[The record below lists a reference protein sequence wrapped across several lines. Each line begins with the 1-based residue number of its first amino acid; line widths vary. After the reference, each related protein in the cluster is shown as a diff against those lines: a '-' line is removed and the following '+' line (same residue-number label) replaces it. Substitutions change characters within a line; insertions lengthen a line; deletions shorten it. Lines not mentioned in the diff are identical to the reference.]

1 MFRKRD
7 ARDAS
12 FVRHRSNVECRWFH
26 AQRGVSSD
34 RWRLRPRINGNTM
47 TSKEYEKLPAAD
59 QERFMLCPDCREMF
73 DLRSDDDVIFHLA
86 HHKPQQPAPHIR
98 NPERFQ
104 QS

>member
-1 MFRKRD
+1 
-7 ARDAS
+7 
-12 FVRHRSNVECRWFH
+12 
-26 AQRGVSSD
+26 
-34 RWRLRPRINGNTM
+34 M

-59 QERFMLCPDCREMF
+59 QERFMRRPDCREMF

-86 HHKPQQPAPHIR
+86 HHKPRQPAPHIR